1 MPAMRAAV
9 IGAGL
14 AGAAAARAL
23 AQAGVEPVLF
33 DKGRGPGGRLSTRRA
48 ETPQGEARIDHGAQF
63 VTAETAEFQALL
75 DEAAASGAAQ
85 EWRARLV
92 SIDRAGGQQ
101 PLRPKARWVGLPGM
115 NALVRTALSGL
126 DVRFGARAVR
136 LSGEPGAWRVH
147 FEDGAEEGP
156 FARIALTVPP
166 EQLIDL
172 LARTDADF
180 SALIEEARSAQI
192 GPCWTVM
199 AVLDA
204 PFDPGFDGGQMLGGA
219 IRWMARMNARPG
231 WQGPECWVLQGST
244 DWSEAFLEAEPETIM
259 RALCEEAFV
268 RFGMPRPVWR
278 QAHRWRYALVQQAAG
293 TPCALDPSGTL
304 GVGGDW
310 RLGPRAELAWR
321 SGLALGGA
329 LGAGPGQAG

>member
-1 MPAMRAAV
+1 MRAAV

-14 AGAAAARAL
+14 AGAAAARTL
-23 AQAGVEPVLF
+23 VQAGYQTVLF

-48 ETPQGEARIDHGAQF
+48 ETPQGDLRIDHGAQF
-63 VTAETAEFQALL
+63 VTAETAGFQALI
-75 DEAAASGAAQ
+75 DEAAGAGAMQ

-92 SIDRAGGQQ
+92 SIDRAGGLQ
-101 PLRPKARWVGLPGM
+101 PLRPKARWVGVPGM
-115 NALVRTALSGL
+115 SALVRTALSAL
-126 DVRFGARAVR
+126 DVRFGARALR
-136 LSGEPGAWRVH
+136 LSGQPGAWHVH
-147 FEDGAEEGP
+147 FEEGGTDGP
-156 FARIALTVPP
+156 FERIALTIPP

-180 SALIEEARSAQI
+180 SVMIQEARSVKI

-199 AVLDA
+199 TVLDA
-204 PFDPGFDGGQMLGGA
+204 PFDPGFDGAQMLGGA

-231 WQGPECWVLQGST
+231 WQGPECWVLQGSP
-244 DWSEAFLEAEPETIM
+244 DWSQAFLEAEPETIM

-268 RFGMPRPVWR
+268 RFGMPQPAWAG
-278 QAHRWRYALVQQAAG
+278 AHRWRYALVQQAAG

-321 SGLALGGA
+321 SGLALGAA
-329 LGAGPGQAG
+329 LGESQ